1 MVKRGRPSSKQ
12 SDHSLVAKKAK
23 DSLSLLRKKKPC
35 EKAHC
40 PCKEPRCFAQASDK
54 CSGNLWT
61 PRWFHLSEDE
71 HYCNECFEHFCKPTR
86 AGYAIF
92 SLWKELW
99 VRDLKGE
106 AAIRLFMADQL
117 LPFWL
122 QCVRCDKWRQLPSR
136 QELRESLIRDF
147 TCDHLVYG
155 AEYTGPTSGDI
166 ECGGVSS
173 SCDEP
178 EPPEAANAVLPHWIN
193 TLSLAPML
201 KDSPAAPLLVNYN
214 PLPLGITASKL
225 DYLSDRLAEAAREL
239 RNQLELANDCK
250 DPFVLGS
257 TPRTEDQIDL
267 IRDRLTHPFLETGE
281 ELIAGAMRPD
291 AMEEHEK
298 VIFSEYSK
306 EQAMFLCLRNLV
318 YSLWMRDPTRWLT
331 IKEVANNLQ
340 CRGLS
345 RIRCLYEAQ
354 RILHHLT
361 QRGLVNHGHLS
372 PPPDLPRLPPTRV
385 VVVGAGAAG
394 LAAGRHLSNLGMK
407 VTVLEVGDRIGG
419 RVNYRKRGDGLAFAT
434 GADRLVGVINNPI
447 AMLAL
452 QCGVTP
458 VIDEDSQMLL
468 QPGGTL
474 VDAAVDE
481 AIDDLFARASEAL
494 IEWRHGLDQ
503 AAQRPTG
510 SAKKGSN
517 PPPPPPTEPDIDLER
532 KMGQLICQANGDQLL
547 TKDEKVVLESYKCLL
562 EASCGASLSKVSA
575 KMYAHY
581 AFCPQ
586 FAGGSATVPG
596 GLGAL
601 LENLSSGLEVRLRN
615 RVVSVELITPG
626 NGAVPE
632 DTCRARVSFIA
643 EDGKQ
648 RTLDA
653 DYVVVAVPLQV
664 LQKETIRFTPT
675 LSVPLIQS
683 LNQFGCGQLEQ
694 VIAEFP
700 HSFWRPSNQD
710 YRCGLILRTL
720 EDKERERR
728 GMFPMFIDVSAH
740 DRAGRERF
748 LLKSYIIGDSVDR
761 LRILSD
767 QEVTQEYVKML
778 RKIFGEIPEPLQC
791 HVSRFC
797 SNEHIGMAYTYP
809 KVGFVNT
816 EDLRPFSCPVLENA
830 VFLAGEHL
838 NQNMCR
844 SVAGAYQSGLDA
856 AARIVHRCL
865 YGDDVPYIQSGL

>member
-71 HYCNECFEHFCKPTR
+71 HYCNECFEHFCKPSR

-106 AAIRLFMADQL
+106 TAIRLFMADQL

-122 QCVRCDKWRQLPSR
+122 QCIRCDKWRQLPAR
-136 QELRESLIRDF
+136 QVVTESSIRDF
-147 TCDHLVYG
+147 TCDQMLSG
-155 AEYTGPTSGDI
+155 ADHSGVTSGEVDI
-166 ECGGVSS
+166 GVSS
-173 SCDEP
+173 PCEEP
-178 EPPEAANAVLPHWIN
+178 EPIEAGNAVLPHWIN

-201 KDSPAAPLLVNYN
+201 KTSPAAPLLANYN

-225 DYLSDRLAEAAREL
+225 DYLSEGLAGSAQEL
-239 RNQLELANDCK
+239 REQLNLAK
-250 DPFVLGS
+250 EIKEPFVLGV
-257 TPRTEDQIDL
+257 TPRTGSQVDL
-267 IRDRLTHPFLETGE
+267 VRDNLTHPFLEAGE

-318 YSLWMRDPTRWLT
+318 YSLWMRDPTSWLT
-331 IKEVANNLQ
+331 IKEVAINLQ

-361 QRGLVNHGHLS
+361 QRGLVNHGHLC

-419 RVNYRKRGDGLAFAT
+419 RINYRKRADGLTLAT
-434 GADRLVGVINNPI
+434 GADRLVGVINNPFTI
-447 AMLAL
+447 LAL
-452 QCGVTP
+452 QCGVLP
-458 VIDEDSQMLL
+458 IADEDNQMML

-474 VDAAVDE
+474 VDLSVDE
-481 AIDDLFARASEAL
+481 AVDDLFARASDAL
-494 IEWRHGLDQ
+494 LEWRHSLDQ
-503 AAQRPTG
+503 TAQRPG
-510 SAKKGSN
+510 GGAKKGSN
-517 PPPPPPTEPDIDLER
+517 PPPPPPTEPDIDLE
-532 KMGQLICQANGDQLL
+532 KKITQLIRQANGDKSL
-547 TKDEKVVLESYKCLL
+547 TKEEKPVLESYKSLI
-562 EASCGASLSKVSA
+562 ETSCGASLSKVSA
-575 KMYAHY
+575 KMYAQY
-581 AFCPQ
+581 ALCPQ
-586 FAGGSATVPG
+586 FAGGTATVPG

-601 LENLSSGLEVRLRN
+601 SEDLSSGLEVRLRS
-615 RVVSVELITPG
+615 RVTSVELLTPS
-626 NGAVPE
+626 NGTTPE
-632 DTCRARVSFIA
+632 DTCRARVSFTTD
-643 EDGKQ
+643 EGKQ

-653 DYVVVAVPLQV
+653 DYVVVAVPLYV
-664 LQKETIRFTPT
+664 LQKGAIRFTPS
-675 LSVPLIQS
+675 LPAPLIQS

-694 VIAEFP
+694 VVAEFP

-710 YRCGLILRTL
+710 HRCGLILRTL
-720 EDKERERR
+720 DEKERDQR
-728 GMFPMFIDVSAH
+728 GMFPMFVDVSAH

-748 LLKSYIIGDSVDR
+748 LLKSYIIGDSVEQ
-761 LRILSD
+761 LRSLND
-767 QEVTQEYVKML
+767 QEVSQEYVKVL

-797 SNEHIGMAYTYP
+797 SNDHIGMAYTYP
-809 KVGFVNT
+809 KVGFSSA
-816 EDLRPFSCPVLENA
+816 EELRPLSCPVMENA